1 MKKSG
6 KIVLT
11 AIIGTLVL
19 AGAVLA
25 WALLTGRDG
34 VEGDL
39 VFVNGS
45 GIAVGSVGIDEMGA
59 DGGIISSTV
68 GQNADNS
75 VMGRGASIGFE
86 VERGYPLELT
96 AYSAIGGHGALAS
109 LTISEAP
116 AGERWYVVARDDG
129 AGGVT
134 LELTGQRPDE
144 LK

>member
-6 KIVLT
+6 KIVL
-11 AIIGTLVL
+11 AVLVGGLVL
-19 AGAVLA
+19 MGAILA

-39 VFVNGS
+39 VFVNSS
-45 GIAVGSVGIDEMGA
+45 GVAIGSVGFDEFGA
-59 DGGIISSTV
+59 DGETVSSAV

-75 VMGRGASIGFE
+75 LMGRGASISFE

-96 AYSAIGGHGALAS
+96 VYSAVGGHGALAS

-116 AGERWYVVARDDG
+116 AERWYVAARDDG

-134 LELTGQRPDE
+134 LELTGERPDE

>member
-11 AIIGTLVL
+11 AIIGALVL

-96 AYSAIGGHGALAS
+96 AYSAVGGRGVLAR

-116 AGERWYVVARDDG
+116 PERWYVVARDDG

>member
-6 KIVLT
+6 KIVL
-11 AIIGTLVL
+11 AVLIGGLVL
-19 AGAVLA
+19 MGAILA

-39 VFVNGS
+39 VFVNSS
-45 GIAVGSVGIDEMGA
+45 GVAVGSVGIDEFGA
-59 DGGIISSTV
+59 DGETVSSTV

-75 VMGRGASIGFE
+75 CMGKGASISFE

-96 AYSAIGGHGALAS
+96 AYSAVGGHGALAS
-109 LTISEAP
+109 LTVSEAP
-116 AGERWYVVARDDG
+116 AERWYVVARDDG

-134 LELTGQRPDE
+134 LELTEERPDE

>member
-96 AYSAIGGHGALAS
+96 A
-109 LTISEAP
+109 
-116 AGERWYVVARDDG
+116 ERWYVVARDDG

>member
-6 KIVLT
+6 KIALAVL
-11 AIIGTLVL
+11 IGVLVL
-19 AGAVLA
+19 VGAVLA
-25 WALLTGRDG
+25 WAMLTGRDG

-45 GIAVGSVGIDEMGA
+45 GVAIGSVGFDELGA
-59 DGGIISSTV
+59 DGTAVSSTV

-75 VMGRGASIGFE
+75 LMGRGASISFE

-96 AYSAIGGHGALAS
+96 AYSAVGGQGALAS
-109 LTISEAP
+109 LMVSEAP
-116 AGERWYVVARDDG
+116 AERWYVVARDDG

-134 LELTGQRPDE
+134 LELTEERPDE

>member
-6 KIVLT
+6 KIVL
-11 AIIGTLVL
+11 AVLIGALVL
-19 AGAVLA
+19 MGAVLA
-25 WALLTGRDG
+25 WSLLTGRDG

-45 GIAVGSVGIDEMGA
+45 GVAVGSIGIDEFGA
-59 DGGIISSTV
+59 DGETISSTV

-75 VMGRGASIGFE
+75 LMGKGASISFE
-86 VERGYPLELT
+86 VERGYPLEVT
-96 AYSAIGGHGALAS
+96 AYSAVGGHGALAS

-116 AGERWYVVARDDG
+116 TERWYVVARDDG

-134 LELTGQRPDE
+134 LELTEERPDE